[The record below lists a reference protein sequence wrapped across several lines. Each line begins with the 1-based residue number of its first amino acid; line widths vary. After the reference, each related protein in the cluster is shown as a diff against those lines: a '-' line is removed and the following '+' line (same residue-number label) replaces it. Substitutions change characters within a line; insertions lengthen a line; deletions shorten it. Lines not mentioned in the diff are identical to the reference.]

1 MARLSRLPNAMLATW
16 QTGFIPADFDV
27 FRMRWETGH
36 MIVAA
41 FKLCGFVVLRLAI
54 AGRSLNDGGADVVAM
69 TDSQTY
75 LPRATWIYR
84 RGSSAGDDRRRSHR
98 AREGA
103 RTSFAASRQSS
114 QPPSGF
120 NLLVGIL
127 DGNFLLGTSRPASGL
142 SANNLNLWRSATMDG
157 SNLPLHILERA
168 ERRWASVL
176 SRQAAKPTVTKSAGT
191 PSSPGDTRQS
201 YESNPGKQ
209 TLKRP
214 EWNRTP

>member
-1 MARLSRLPNAMLATW
+1 MARLSRLPNAVLATW
-16 QTGFIPADFDV
+16 QTGPVPADV
-27 FRMRWETGH
+27 FRMRRETGH

-41 FKLCGFVVLRLAI
+41 FKLCDFVVLRLAI

-127 DGNFLLGTSRPASGL
+127 DGNFCLEPAGPHPACLQTISICGEAQPWMDPTCPCTFWSARNGGGHRYFRARLPSRRSRNPRERRLRPTIQGSRPEVTLVS
-142 SANNLNLWRSATMDG
+142 
-157 SNLPLHILERA
+157 
-168 ERRWASVL
+168 RR
-176 SRQAAKPTVTKSAGT
+176 
-191 PSSPGDTRQS
+191 
-201 YESNPGKQ
+201 
-209 TLKRP
+209 
-214 EWNRTP
+214 